1 MLSDENLEKFFSKI
15 DAAEF
20 GISAGSKLALKNP
33 KLAGSARDGS
43 GDKPLK
49 LQGGAEFRGGHPYF
63 SGAQQAEI
71 LKFNAEPPFD
81 AEQVRPDTEQAHL
94 KFNVRPSQSEPG
106 VRQAL
111 AFDAHPS
118 QAQFD
123 GEQAQA
129 KIQNFMRDLLQN
141 YVLCVSGAEFAF
153 AEIEA
158 YFTGADRNTYKRAS
172 RAGEIFFHNF
182 GFDIS
187 FRSVPQ
193 SGGGILVRSLRVLSG
208 AELLAGGL
216 PGFAGRLSG
225 SEGDLSGSVGSGL
238 LGSAVATLVKNGDFI
253 AGPRKCMG
261 KILNLQTRNL
271 NFSLKYAPQIAHA
284 AGFSNRIRRGEIV
297 NEANLDAN
305 TPNGAAGVAAAARLA
320 NEPRRL
326 TSEEFEAYLSAGCAA
341 TKTYKKSLQRYEG

>member
-1 MLSDENLEKFFSKI
+1 MLGDENLEKFFSKI

-20 GISAGSKLALKNP
+20 GISAGSKLASKNS

-49 LQGGAEFRGGHPYF
+49 SQGGAEFCGGQPYS

-81 AEQVRPDTEQAHL
+81 AEQVRLDTEQAHL
-94 KFNVRPSQSEPG
+94 KFNVRPSRAGLGAHPP
-106 VRQAL
+106 QAP
-111 AFDAHPS
+111 FDA
-118 QAQFD
+118 
-123 GEQAQA
+123 ERAQA

-158 YFTGADRNTYKRAS
+158 YFTGVDRNTYKRTS

-193 SGGGILVRSLRVLSG
+193 SGGGILVRSLRILSG
-208 AELLAGGL
+208 AELLVGGLPDSTGYLSSSAGGL
-216 PGFAGRLSG
+216 HGLAESG
-225 SEGDLSGSVGSGL
+225 P
-238 LGSAVATLVKNGDFI
+238 LGSAAPLIQNGDFI

-261 KILNLQTRNL
+261 KILNLQTQNL
-271 NFSLKYAPQIAHA
+271 SFSLKRAPKIARA
-284 AGFSNRIRRGEIV
+284 AGFSNRIRRGEIA

-305 TPNGAAGVAAAARLA
+305 TPSGAAGAAGAAKLA

>member
-1 MLSDENLEKFFSKI
+1 MLGDENLEKFFSKI

-20 GISAGSKLALKNP
+20 GISANPKLALKNS
-33 KLAGSARDGS
+33 KLAESARDGS

-49 LQGGAEFRGGHPYF
+49 SQDGAEFCGEQAYF

-71 LKFNAEPPFD
+71 LKFNAEPLFD
-81 AEQVRPDTEQAHL
+81 AEQTHL
-94 KFNVRPSQSEPG
+94 EFNV
-106 VRQAL
+106 
-111 AFDAHPS
+111 HPS
-118 QAQFD
+118 QAGLSAHPPQAQFD
-123 GEQAQA
+123 AERAQA
-129 KIQNFMRDLLQN
+129 KIENFMRDLLQN

-158 YFTGADRNTYKRAS
+158 YFTGADRNTYKRTS

-216 PGFAGRLSG
+216 PDSTGCLPGLA
-225 SEGDLSGSVGSGL
+225 GDLHSLADSDL
-238 LGSAVATLVKNGDFI
+238 LGSAAPLIQNGDFI

-271 NFSLKYAPQIAHA
+271 SFSLRRAPQIAHA

-297 NEANLDAN
+297 NEANFGTSASCA
-305 TPNGAAGVAAAARLA
+305 TGTAAAARLA

-326 TSEEFEAYLSAGCAA
+326 TSEEFEAYLSAGCTAA
-341 TKTYKKSLQRYEG
+341 KKYKKSLQRYED

>member
-1 MLSDENLEKFFSKI
+1 MLGDENLEKFFSKI

-20 GISAGSKLALKNP
+20 GISAGSKLASKNH
-33 KLAGSARDGS
+33 KLAGSARDESDGEL
-43 GDKPLK
+43 LK
-49 LQGGAEFRGGHPYF
+49 SKNGAEFCGKQAYS

-71 LKFNAEPPFD
+71 LKFNAEPLFN
-81 AEQVRPDTEQAHL
+81 AEQAHL
-94 KFNVRPSQSEPG
+94 KFNVRPSQAGLGAHPP
-106 VRQAL
+106 QTQ
-111 AFDAHPS
+111 FDAER
-118 QAQFD
+118 AQT
-123 GEQAQA
+123 
-129 KIQNFMRDLLQN
+129 KIENFMRDLLQN

-158 YFTGADRNTYKRAS
+158 YFTGADRNTYKRTS

-216 PGFAGRLSG
+216 PGLTGYLPGSAGGLHGLAESG
-225 SEGDLSGSVGSGL
+225 Q
-238 LGSAVATLVKNGDFI
+238 LGSAAPLIQNGDFI

-261 KILNLQTRNL
+261 KILNLQTQNL
-271 NFSLKYAPQIAHA
+271 SFSLKYAPKIARA
-284 AGFSNRIRRGEIV
+284 ASFSNRIRRGEIV

-305 TPNGAAGVAAAARLA
+305 MPSGAAGAAKLA

-326 TSEEFEAYLSAGCAA
+326 TSEEFEVYLSAGYAA
-341 TKTYKKSLQRYEG
+341 AKTYKKSLQRYES

>member
-1 MLSDENLEKFFSKI
+1 MLGDENLEKFFSKI

-20 GISAGSKLALKNP
+20 GISAGSKLALKNS

-49 LQGGAEFRGGHPYF
+49 SQGGAEFRDGQPYF

-71 LKFNAEPPFD
+71 LKFNTEPPFD
-81 AEQVRPDTEQAHL
+81 AEQVRLDTEQAHL
-94 KFNVRPSQSEPG
+94 KFNVRPSQAGLG
-106 VRQAL
+106 V
-111 AFDAHPS
+111 HPP

-123 GEQAQA
+123 AERAQA
-129 KIQNFMRDLLQN
+129 KIENFMCDLLQN

-158 YFTGADRNTYKRAS
+158 YFTGADRNTYKRTS

-187 FRSVPQ
+187 FRSIPQ

-216 PGFAGRLSG
+216 PDSTGCLPGSAESG
-225 SEGDLSGSVGSGL
+225 P
-238 LGSAVATLVKNGDFI
+238 LGSAIATLIQNGDFI

-271 NFSLKYAPQIAHA
+271 NFSLRRAPQIAHA

-305 TPNGAAGVAAAARLA
+305 MPSGAAKLA

-341 TKTYKKSLQRYEG
+341 AKTYKKSLQRYED

>member
-1 MLSDENLEKFFSKI
+1 MLGDENLEKFFSKI

-20 GISAGSKLALKNP
+20 GISVGSKLALKNS

-43 GDKPLK
+43 GDRPLK
-49 LQGGAEFRGGHPYF
+49 SQGGAEFRGGQPYS

-81 AEQVRPDTEQAHL
+81 AEKVRLDTEQAHL
-94 KFNVRPSQSEPG
+94 KFNVRPSQAGLS
-106 VRQAL
+106 
-111 AFDAHPS
+111 AHPP

-123 GEQAQA
+123 AERAQA

-158 YFTGADRNTYKRAS
+158 YFTGADRNTYKRTS

-193 SGGGILVRSLRVLSG
+193 SGGGILVRSLRVISG
-208 AELLAGGL
+208 AELLAGSL
-216 PGFAGRLSG
+216 PSSAS
-225 SEGDLSGSVGSGL
+225 DLHDLAESDSLGYAAL
-238 LGSAVATLVKNGDFI
+238 LIQNGDFI

-261 KILNLQTRNL
+261 KILNLQTQNL
-271 NFSLKYAPQIAHA
+271 NFSLKRVPQIARA
-284 AGFSNRIRRGEIV
+284 ASFSNRIRRGEIV

-305 TPNGAAGVAAAARLA
+305 TPSGVAGAADAARLA

-326 TSEEFEAYLSAGCAA
+326 TSEEFEAYLSVGCAVA
-341 TKTYKKSLQRYEG
+341 KTYKKSLQRYEG

>member
-1 MLSDENLEKFFSKI
+1 MLGDENLEKFFSKI

-20 GISAGSKLALKNP
+20 GISAGSKLALKNS

-49 LQGGAEFRGGHPYF
+49 SQGGAEFRDGQPYF

-81 AEQVRPDTEQAHL
+81 AEQAHL
-94 KFNVRPSQSEPG
+94 KFNVRPSQAGLS
-106 VRQAL
+106 
-111 AFDAHPS
+111 AHPS
-118 QAQFD
+118 QARFD
-123 GEQAQA
+123 AERAQA
-129 KIQNFMRDLLQN
+129 KIENFMRDLLQN
-141 YVLCVSGAEFAF
+141 HVLCVSGAEFAF

-158 YFTGADRNTYKRAS
+158 YFTGADRNTYKRTS

-187 FRSVPQ
+187 FRSIPQ

-216 PGFAGRLSG
+216 PDSTGYLP
-225 SEGDLSGSVGSGL
+225 
-238 LGSAVATLVKNGDFI
+238 GSAGGLHGLTESDSLGPAAPLIQNGDFI

-261 KILNLQTRNL
+261 KILNLQTQNL
-271 NFSLKYAPQIAHA
+271 SFSLKYAPQIAHA

-305 TPNGAAGVAAAARLA
+305 TPNGAAGAAKLA

-326 TSEEFEAYLSAGCAA
+326 TSEEFEEYLSAGCAVA
-341 TKTYKKSLQRYEG
+341 KTYKKSLQRYEG

>member
-1 MLSDENLEKFFSKI
+1 MLGDENLEKFFSKI

-20 GISAGSKLALKNP
+20 GISVGSKLASKNP
-33 KLAGSARDGS
+33 KLAGSARGGS

-49 LQGGAEFRGGHPYF
+49 SQGGAEFGGEQPYF
-63 SGAQQAEI
+63 SDAQQAEI
-71 LKFNAEPPFD
+71 LKFNAEPQFD
-81 AEQVRPDTEQAHL
+81 AER
-94 KFNVRPSQSEPG
+94 
-106 VRQAL
+106 
-111 AFDAHPS
+111 
-118 QAQFD
+118 AQT
-123 GEQAQA
+123 
-129 KIQNFMRDLLQN
+129 KIENFMRDLLQN

-158 YFTGADRNTYKRAS
+158 YFTGADRNTYKRTS

-208 AELLAGGL
+208 AELLAGCL
-216 PGFAGRLSG
+216 PGSAESG
-225 SEGDLSGSVGSGL
+225 Q
-238 LGSAVATLVKNGDFI
+238 LGSAVAPLIQNGDFI

-271 NFSLKYAPQIAHA
+271 NFSLRRAPQIAHA

-305 TPNGAAGVAAAARLA
+305 MPSGAAGAARLA

-341 TKTYKKSLQRYEG
+341 AKTYKKSLQRYES

>member
-1 MLSDENLEKFFSKI
+1 MLGDENLEKFFSKI

-20 GISAGSKLALKNP
+20 GISAGSKLASKNH
-33 KLAGSARDGS
+33 KLAGSARDRNK
-43 GDKPLK
+43 DKPLK
-49 LQGGAEFRGGHPYF
+49 SQDDVEFCGEQPYF
-63 SGAQQAEI
+63 SDAQQAEI
-71 LKFNAEPPFD
+71 LKFNAEPPFG
-81 AEQVRPDTEQAHL
+81 AER
-94 KFNVRPSQSEPG
+94 
-106 VRQAL
+106 
-111 AFDAHPS
+111 
-118 QAQFD
+118 
-123 GEQAQA
+123 AQA
-129 KIQNFMRDLLQN
+129 KIENFMRDLLQN

-158 YFTGADRNTYKRAS
+158 YFTGADRNTYKRIS

-193 SGGGILVRSLRVLSG
+193 SGGGILVRSLRILSG

-216 PGFAGRLSG
+216 PDSTGCLPGLA
-225 SEGDLSGSVGSGL
+225 GDLHSLTDSGP
-238 LGSAVATLVKNGDFI
+238 LGSAALLIQNGDFI

-261 KILNLQTRNL
+261 KILNLQTQNL
-271 NFSLKYAPQIAHA
+271 SFSLKYAPQIAHA

-305 TPNGAAGVAAAARLA
+305 TPSGATKLA

-341 TKTYKKSLQRYEG
+341 AKTYKKSLQRYES

>member
-1 MLSDENLEKFFSKI
+1 MLGDENLEKFFSKI

-20 GISAGSKLALKNP
+20 GISAGSKLASKNP
-33 KLAGSARDGS
+33 KLAESARDGS

-49 LQGGAEFRGGHPYF
+49 SQDGAEFRGGHSY
-63 SGAQQAEI
+63 SNGAQQDEI
-71 LKFNAEPPFD
+71 LKFNAELPFD
-81 AEQVRPDTEQAHL
+81 AEKERLDTEQAHL
-94 KFNVRPSQSEPG
+94 KFNVRPSQAGLG
-106 VRQAL
+106 VHPPQTP
-111 AFDAHPS
+111 FDA
-118 QAQFD
+118 
-123 GEQAQA
+123 ERAQA
-129 KIQNFMRDLLQN
+129 KIENFMCDLLQN

-158 YFTGADRNTYKRAS
+158 YFTGADRNTYKRTS

-208 AELLAGGL
+208 AELLAGCL
-216 PGFAGRLSG
+216 PGSAGNLH
-225 SEGDLSGSVGSGL
+225 GL
-238 LGSAVATLVKNGDFI
+238 AESDSLGSAVATLVQNGDFI

-261 KILNLQTRNL
+261 KILNLQTQNL
-271 NFSLKYAPQIAHA
+271 NFSLKRMPQIARA
-284 AGFSNRIRRGEIV
+284 AGFSNRIRRGEIA

-305 TPNGAAGVAAAARLA
+305 MPSGAAGATKLA

-341 TKTYKKSLQRYEG
+341 AKTYKKSLQRYGG

>member
-1 MLSDENLEKFFSKI
+1 MLGDENLEKFFSKI

-20 GISAGSKLALKNP
+20 GISAGSKLASKNH
-33 KLAGSARDGS
+33 KLAGSARNGSDGEL
-43 GDKPLK
+43 LK
-49 LQGGAEFRGGHPYF
+49 SKNGTEFCGEQAYF

-71 LKFNAEPPFD
+71 LKFNAE
-81 AEQVRPDTEQAHL
+81 QAHL
-94 KFNVRPSQSEPG
+94 KFNVRPSQAG
-106 VRQAL
+106 L
-111 AFDAHPS
+111 GAHPP

-123 GEQAQA
+123 AERAQT
-129 KIQNFMRDLLQN
+129 KIENFMRDLLQN

-158 YFTGADRNTYKRAS
+158 YFTGADRNTYKRTS

-193 SGGGILVRSLRVLSG
+193 SGGGILVRSLRVISG
-208 AELLAGGL
+208 AELLAGDLPDSTGCL
-216 PGFAGRLSG
+216 PGSAGGLHSSTG
-225 SEGDLSGSVGSGL
+225 SDL
-238 LGSAVATLVKNGDFI
+238 LGSAATLIQNGDFI

-271 NFSLKYAPQIAHA
+271 SFSLKYAPQIAHA

-305 TPNGAAGVAAAARLA
+305 TPNGATKLA

-326 TSEEFEAYLSAGCAA
+326 TSEEFEAYLSVGCAA
-341 TKTYKKSLQRYEG
+341 AKTYKKSLKRYEG

>member
-1 MLSDENLEKFFSKI
+1 MLGDENLEKFFSKI

-20 GISAGSKLALKNP
+20 GISAGSKLASKNP
-33 KLAGSARDGS
+33 KLAESAKGGSS
-43 GDKPLK
+43 DKPLK
-49 LQGGAEFRGGHPYF
+49 SQDGAEFRGGHSY
-63 SGAQQAEI
+63 SNGAQQDEI
-71 LKFNAEPPFD
+71 LKFNTELPFNAE
-81 AEQVRPDTEQAHL
+81 R
-94 KFNVRPSQSEPG
+94 
-106 VRQAL
+106 
-111 AFDAHPS
+111 
-118 QAQFD
+118 
-123 GEQAQA
+123 AQA
-129 KIQNFMRDLLQN
+129 KIENFMRDLLQN

-158 YFTGADRNTYKRAS
+158 YFTGADRNTYKRTS

-216 PGFAGRLSG
+216 PDSTGCLPGSAGNLHGSAGNLHGSAESG
-225 SEGDLSGSVGSGL
+225 QLGSVI
-238 LGSAVATLVKNGDFI
+238 ATLIQNGNFI
-253 AGPRKCMG
+253 AGPRKCMS

-271 NFSLKYAPQIAHA
+271 SFSLRHAPQIAHA

-305 TPNGAAGVAAAARLA
+305 TPSGAAKLA

-341 TKTYKKSLQRYEG
+341 AKTYKKSLQRYEG

>member
-1 MLSDENLEKFFSKI
+1 MLGDENLEKFFSKI

-20 GISAGSKLALKNP
+20 GISVGSKLASKNP
-33 KLAGSARDGS
+33 KLAESVRDGNK
-43 GDKPLK
+43 DKPLK
-49 LQGGAEFRGGHPYF
+49 SQGGAEFCGGQSY
-63 SGAQQAEI
+63 SNGVQQAEI
-71 LKFNAEPPFD
+71 LKFNAKPPFD
-81 AEQVRPDTEQAHL
+81 AEKARLDTEQAHL

-111 AFDAHPS
+111 AFGDKPP

-123 GEQAQA
+123 AERAQA
-129 KIQNFMRDLLQN
+129 KIENFMRDLLQN

-158 YFTGADRNTYKRAS
+158 YFTGADRNTYKRTS

-208 AELLAGGL
+208 AEFLAGCL
-216 PGFAGRLSG
+216 PGLAGCLPG
-225 SEGDLSGSVGSGL
+225 LAGDLHGSAESGQLGSG
-238 LGSAVATLVKNGDFI
+238 VATLIQNGDFI

-271 NFSLKYAPQIAHA
+271 NFSLKYAPKIAHA
-284 AGFSNRIRRGEIV
+284 AGFSNRIRRGEII
-297 NEANLDAN
+297 NEANPDAN
-305 TPNGAAGVAAAARLA
+305 TPSGAAGAAKLA

-326 TSEEFEAYLSAGCAA
+326 TSEEFEVYLSTGCAA
-341 TKTYKKSLQRYEG
+341 AKTYKKSLQRYEG

>member
-1 MLSDENLEKFFSKI
+1 MLGDENLEKFFSKI

-20 GISAGSKLALKNP
+20 GISAGPEPALKNS
-33 KLAGSARDGS
+33 KLAGSARDGNK
-43 GDKPLK
+43 DKLLK
-49 LQGGAEFRGGHPYF
+49 SQGGAEFRGGQAHS
-63 SGAQQAEI
+63 SGAQQTEI
-71 LKFNAEPPFD
+71 LKFNAELPFD
-81 AEQVRPDTEQAHL
+81 AEKERLDTEQAHL

-111 AFDAHPS
+111 AFDAHPP
-118 QAQFD
+118 QTPFD
-123 GEQAQA
+123 AERAQA
-129 KIQNFMRDLLQN
+129 KIENFMRDLLQN
-141 YVLCVSGAEFAF
+141 HVLCVSGAEFAF

-158 YFTGADRNTYKRAS
+158 YFTGADRNTYKRTS

-193 SGGGILVRSLRVLSG
+193 SGGGILVRSLRILNG
-208 AELLAGGL
+208 TELLAGGL
-216 PGFAGRLSG
+216 PDSTGCLPG
-225 SEGDLSGSVGSGL
+225 SAGDLHGLAESGL
-238 LGSAVATLVKNGDFI
+238 LGSVIATLIQNGDFI

-261 KILNLQTRNL
+261 KILNLQTQNL
-271 NFSLKYAPQIAHA
+271 NFSLKRVPQITHA
-284 AGFSNRIRRGEIV
+284 ASFSNRIRRGEIV

-305 TPNGAAGVAAAARLA
+305 TSSGAAGAARLA

-341 TKTYKKSLQRYEG
+341 AKTYKKSLKRYES

>member
-1 MLSDENLEKFFSKI
+1 MLGDENLEKFFSKI

-20 GISAGSKLALKNP
+20 GISAGSKLVSKNP
-33 KLAGSARDGS
+33 KLEGSARDGS
-43 GDKPLK
+43 DGELLK
-49 LQGGAEFRGGHPYF
+49 SKNGAEFCGEQSYF
-63 SGAQQAEI
+63 SDAQQAEI
-71 LKFNAEPPFD
+71 LKFNAEPLFN
-81 AEQVRPDTEQAHL
+81 AEKVRLDTEQAHL
-94 KFNVRPSQSEPG
+94 KFNVRPSQAGLSAHPP
-106 VRQAL
+106 QTP
-111 AFDAHPS
+111 FDA
-118 QAQFD
+118 
-123 GEQAQA
+123 ERAQA
-129 KIQNFMRDLLQN
+129 KIENFMRDLLQN

-158 YFTGADRNTYKRAS
+158 YFTGADRNTYKRTS

-216 PGFAGRLSG
+216 PDSTGCLPGLAG
-225 SEGDLSGSVGSGL
+225 GL
-238 LGSAVATLVKNGDFI
+238 HSLADSDSLGYAAPLIQNGDFI

-271 NFSLKYAPQIAHA
+271 SFSLKHAPKIAYA

-297 NEANLDAN
+297 NEVNFGTSASCA
-305 TPNGAAGVAAAARLA
+305 TGTAAAARLA

-326 TSEEFEAYLSAGCAA
+326 TSEEFEAYLSTGCTAA
-341 TKTYKKSLQRYEG
+341 KTYKKSLQRYEG

>member
-1 MLSDENLEKFFSKI
+1 MLGDENLEKFFSKI
-15 DAAEF
+15 DATEF
-20 GISAGSKLALKNP
+20 GISAGSKLALKNS
-33 KLAGSARDGS
+33 KLAGSTRGRS

-49 LQGGAEFRGGHPYF
+49 SQGGAEFCDGQPYS

-71 LKFNAEPPFD
+71 LKFNAEPPFG
-81 AEQVRPDTEQAHL
+81 AER
-94 KFNVRPSQSEPG
+94 
-106 VRQAL
+106 
-111 AFDAHPS
+111 
-118 QAQFD
+118 
-123 GEQAQA
+123 AQA
-129 KIQNFMRDLLQN
+129 KIENFMRDLLQN

-158 YFTGADRNTYKRAS
+158 YFTGADRNTYKRTS

-193 SGGGILVRSLRVLSG
+193 SGGGILVRSLRILGG
-208 AELLAGGL
+208 AELLTGGL
-216 PGFAGRLSG
+216 PGFAGRLSD
-225 SEGDLSGSVGSGL
+225 SEGDLSGSAGSDP

-271 NFSLKYAPQIAHA
+271 SFSLRRAPQIAHA

-305 TPNGAAGVAAAARLA
+305 TPSGAAKLA

-326 TSEEFEAYLSAGCAA
+326 TSEEFEVYLSAGCAA
-341 TKTYKKSLQRYEG
+341 AKTYKKSLQRYEG

>member
-1 MLSDENLEKFFSKI
+1 MLGDENLEKFFSQI

-20 GISAGSKLALKNP
+20 GISAGSKLASKNP
-33 KLAGSARDGS
+33 KLAGSARDRNK
-43 GDKPLK
+43 DKPLK
-49 LQGGAEFRGGHPYF
+49 SQGGAEFCGGQSY
-63 SGAQQAEI
+63 SNGAQQDEI
-71 LKFNAEPPFD
+71 LKFKPKPPFD
-81 AEQVRPDTEQAHL
+81 AER
-94 KFNVRPSQSEPG
+94 
-106 VRQAL
+106 
-111 AFDAHPS
+111 
-118 QAQFD
+118 
-123 GEQAQA
+123 AQA
-129 KIQNFMRDLLQN
+129 KIENFMRDLLQN

-158 YFTGADRNTYKRAS
+158 YFTGGDRNTYKRAS

-187 FRSVPQ
+187 FRSIPQ

-216 PGFAGRLSG
+216 PGSTGCLP
-225 SEGDLSGSVGSGL
+225 GSVGGLHSSTGSDL
-238 LGSAVATLVKNGDFI
+238 LGSAAPLIQNGDFI

-271 NFSLKYAPQIAHA
+271 SFSLKRVPQIAHA

-305 TPNGAAGVAAAARLA
+305 MPSGAAGAAKLA

-326 TSEEFEAYLSAGCAA
+326 TSEEFEVYLSAGCATA
-341 TKTYKKSLQRYEG
+341 KTYKKSLQRYGG

>member
-1 MLSDENLEKFFSKI
+1 MLGDENLEKFFSKI

-20 GISAGSKLALKNP
+20 GISAGSKLASKNH

-49 LQGGAEFRGGHPYF
+49 SQDGAEFRGGQSY
-63 SGAQQAEI
+63 SNGAQQDEI
-71 LKFNAEPPFD
+71 LKFNAKPPFD
-81 AEQVRPDTEQAHL
+81 AER
-94 KFNVRPSQSEPG
+94 
-106 VRQAL
+106 
-111 AFDAHPS
+111 
-118 QAQFD
+118 
-123 GEQAQA
+123 AQA
-129 KIQNFMRDLLQN
+129 KIENFMRDLLQN

-158 YFTGADRNTYKRAS
+158 YFTGADRNTYKRMS

-193 SGGGILVRSLRVLSG
+193 SGGGILVRSLRILSG
-208 AELLAGGL
+208 AELLAGSL
-216 PGFAGRLSG
+216 LG
-225 SEGDLSGSVGSGL
+225 STGDLSGSAGSGP
-238 LGSAVATLVKNGDFI
+238 LGSAVATLVKKGDFI

-271 NFSLKYAPQIAHA
+271 SFSLRRAPQIAHA

-305 TPNGAAGVAAAARLA
+305 TPSGAAKLA

-326 TSEEFEAYLSAGCAA
+326 TSEEFEVYLSAGCAA
-341 TKTYKKSLQRYEG
+341 AKTYKKSLQRYEG

>member
-1 MLSDENLEKFFSKI
+1 MLGDENLEKFFSKI

-20 GISAGSKLALKNP
+20 GISADPKLASKNP
-33 KLAGSARDGS
+33 KLAGSARDGNK
-43 GDKPLK
+43 DKPLK
-49 LQGGAEFRGGHPYF
+49 SQGDAEFCGVQPY
-63 SGAQQAEI
+63 SNGAQQDEI
-71 LKFNAEPPFD
+71 LKFNAKPPFD
-81 AEQVRPDTEQAHL
+81 AEQVRLDTEQAHL

-111 AFDAHPS
+111 AFGAYPP
-118 QAQFD
+118 QAPF
-123 GEQAQA
+123 GAERAQA
-129 KIQNFMRDLLQN
+129 KIENFMRDLLQN

-158 YFTGADRNTYKRAS
+158 YFTGADRNTYKRTS

-193 SGGGILVRSLRVLSG
+193 SGGGILVRSLRILSG
-208 AELLAGGL
+208 TELLAGGL
-216 PGFAGRLSG
+216 PDSTGCLPG
-225 SEGDLSGSVGSGL
+225 SAGDLHGLAESGL
-238 LGSAVATLVKNGDFI
+238 LGSAVATLIQNGDFI

-261 KILNLQTRNL
+261 KILNLQTQNL
-271 NFSLKYAPQIAHA
+271 SFSLRRAPQIARA

-305 TPNGAAGVAAAARLA
+305 TPNGAADAAKLA

-341 TKTYKKSLQRYEG
+341 AKTYKKSLKRYGG

>member
-1 MLSDENLEKFFSKI
+1 MLGDENLEKFFSKI

-20 GISAGSKLALKNP
+20 GISTDSKLASKNS
-33 KLAGSARDGS
+33 KLAGSARGGS

-49 LQGGAEFRGGHPYF
+49 SQDGAEFCDGQSY
-63 SGAQQAEI
+63 SNGAQQAEI

-81 AEQVRPDTEQAHL
+81 AEQVRLDTEQAHL

-111 AFDAHPS
+111 AFGDEPP

-123 GEQAQA
+123 AERAQT
-129 KIQNFMRDLLQN
+129 KIENFMRDLLQN

-158 YFTGADRNTYKRAS
+158 YFTGADRNTYKRTS

-225 SEGDLSGSVGSGL
+225 SAGGLHGLADSGQ
-238 LGSAVATLVKNGDFI
+238 LGSAIATLIQNGDFI

-271 NFSLKYAPQIAHA
+271 SFSLRRAPKIARA
-284 AGFSNRIRRGEIV
+284 ASFSNRIRRGEIANEV
-297 NEANLDAN
+297 NFGTSASCA
-305 TPNGAAGVAAAARLA
+305 TGTAAAARLA

-326 TSEEFEAYLSAGCAA
+326 TSEEFEVYLSVGCAA
-341 TKTYKKSLQRYEG
+341 AKTYKKSLQRYEG

>member
-1 MLSDENLEKFFSKI
+1 MLGDENLEKFFSKI
-15 DAAEF
+15 YAAEF
-20 GISAGSKLALKNP
+20 EISAGSKLASKNH
-33 KLAGSARDGS
+33 KLAGSARDESDGEL
-43 GDKPLK
+43 LK
-49 LQGGAEFRGGHPYF
+49 SKNGAEFCGKQAYS

-71 LKFNAEPPFD
+71 LKFNAEPLFN
-81 AEQVRPDTEQAHL
+81 AEQAHL
-94 KFNVRPSQSEPG
+94 KFNVRPSQAG
-106 VRQAL
+106 L
-111 AFDAHPS
+111 GAHPP

-123 GEQAQA
+123 AERAQT
-129 KIQNFMRDLLQN
+129 KIENFMRDLLQN

-158 YFTGADRNTYKRAS
+158 YFTGADRNTYKRTS

-193 SGGGILVRSLRVLSG
+193 SGGGILVRSLRILSG

-216 PGFAGRLSG
+216 PGTASRLPG
-225 SEGDLSGSVGSGL
+225 SEDDLSGSADGP
-238 LGSAVATLVKNGDFI
+238 LGSVVATLVKNGDFI

-271 NFSLKYAPQIAHA
+271 SFSLRRAPQIAYA

-297 NEANLDAN
+297 NEANFDTSASCA
-305 TPNGAAGVAAAARLA
+305 TGTTAAARLA

-326 TSEEFEAYLSAGCAA
+326 TSEEFEAYLSTGCAA
-341 TKTYKKSLQRYEG
+341 AKTYKKSLQRYGG

>member
-1 MLSDENLEKFFSKI
+1 MLGDENLEKFFSKI

-20 GISAGSKLALKNP
+20 GISVGSKLASKNP
-33 KLAGSARDGS
+33 KLTESTRDGNK
-43 GDKPLK
+43 DKPLK
-49 LQGGAEFRGGHPYF
+49 SQGGAEFCGGQSFF
-63 SGAQQAEI
+63 SGAQQDEI
-71 LKFNAEPPFD
+71 LKFNAEPPFE
-81 AEQVRPDTEQAHL
+81 AGQVHLDTEQAHL
-94 KFNVRPSQSEPG
+94 KFNVRPSQPEPG

-111 AFDAHPS
+111 VFGAHPPQAPFDA
-118 QAQFD
+118 
-123 GEQAQA
+123 ERAQA
-129 KIQNFMRDLLQN
+129 KIENFMRDLLQN
-141 YVLCVSGAEFAF
+141 YVFCVSGAEFAF

-158 YFTGADRNTYKRAS
+158 YFTGADRNTYKRTS

-193 SGGGILVRSLRVLSG
+193 SGGGILVRSLRILSG

-216 PGFAGRLSG
+216 PGSTACLPGSAGGLHG
-225 SEGDLSGSVGSGL
+225 LADSGL
-238 LGSAVATLVKNGDFI
+238 LDSAAPLIQNGDFI

-271 NFSLKYAPQIAHA
+271 SFSLKHAPKIAHA
-284 AGFSNRIRRGEIV
+284 ASFSNRIRRGEIV

-305 TPNGAAGVAAAARLA
+305 MPSGAAKLA

-341 TKTYKKSLQRYEG
+341 AKIYKKSLKRYEG

>member
-1 MLSDENLEKFFSKI
+1 MLGDENLEKFFSKI
-15 DAAEF
+15 DTAEF
-20 GISAGSKLALKNP
+20 GISAGSKLASKNH

-49 LQGGAEFRGGHPYF
+49 SQDGAEFCDGQPYS

-81 AEQVRPDTEQAHL
+81 VEKAFLDTEQAHL
-94 KFNVRPSQSEPG
+94 EFNVRPSQSEPG

-111 AFDAHPS
+111 AFGDEPP

-123 GEQAQA
+123 AERAQT

-158 YFTGADRNTYKRAS
+158 YFTGADRNTYKRTS

-216 PGFAGRLSG
+216 PDSTGCLPGSAGGLHGLADSG
-225 SEGDLSGSVGSGL
+225 Q
-238 LGSAVATLVKNGDFI
+238 LGSAIATLIQNGDFI

-271 NFSLKYAPQIAHA
+271 SFSLKYAPQIAHA
-284 AGFSNRIRRGEIV
+284 AGFSNRIRQGEII

-305 TPNGAAGVAAAARLA
+305 TPSGAAGAAKLA

-326 TSEEFEAYLSAGCAA
+326 TSEEFEVYLSTGCAA
-341 TKTYKKSLQRYEG
+341 AKTYKKSLQRYES

>member
-1 MLSDENLEKFFSKI
+1 MLGDENLEKFFSKI

-20 GISAGSKLALKNP
+20 GISADSKLASKNP
-33 KLAGSARDGS
+33 NLTGSARDGS

-49 LQGGAEFRGGHPYF
+49 SQGGAEFR
-63 SGAQQAEI
+63 SGQSYSNGSQQAEI
-71 LKFNAEPPFD
+71 LKFNTEPPFD
-81 AEQVRPDTEQAHL
+81 AEKVRLDTEQAHL
-94 KFNVRPSQSEPG
+94 KFNVRPSQAGLS
-106 VRQAL
+106 
-111 AFDAHPS
+111 AHPS
-118 QAQFD
+118 RAQFD
-123 GEQAQA
+123 GERAQT
-129 KIQNFMRDLLQN
+129 KIENFMRDLLQN

-158 YFTGADRNTYKRAS
+158 YFTGADRNTYKRTS

-216 PGFAGRLSG
+216 PDSTGCLPGSAGGLHG
-225 SEGDLSGSVGSGL
+225 LAESGL
-238 LGSAVATLVKNGDFI
+238 LGSAAALIQNGDFI

-261 KILNLQTRNL
+261 KILNLQTQNL
-271 NFSLKYAPQIAHA
+271 NFSLKRVPQIAHA

-297 NEANLDAN
+297 NETNLDAN
-305 TPNGAAGVAAAARLA
+305 TPSGAAGATKLA

-326 TSEEFEAYLSAGCAA
+326 TSEEFEAYLSVGCAA
-341 TKTYKKSLQRYEG
+341 AKTYKKSLQRYGG

>member
-1 MLSDENLEKFFSKI
+1 MLGDENLEKFFSKI

-20 GISAGSKLALKNP
+20 GISAGSKLASKNH
-33 KLAGSARDGS
+33 KLAGSARDRNK
-43 GDKPLK
+43 DKPLK
-49 LQGGAEFRGGHPYF
+49 SQDDVEFCGEQPYF
-63 SGAQQAEI
+63 SDAQQAEI
-71 LKFNAEPPFD
+71 LKFNAEPPFG
-81 AEQVRPDTEQAHL
+81 AER
-94 KFNVRPSQSEPG
+94 
-106 VRQAL
+106 
-111 AFDAHPS
+111 
-118 QAQFD
+118 
-123 GEQAQA
+123 AQA
-129 KIQNFMRDLLQN
+129 KIENFMRDLLQN

-158 YFTGADRNTYKRAS
+158 YFTGADRNTYKRIS

-193 SGGGILVRSLRVLSG
+193 SGGGILVRSLRILSG

-216 PGFAGRLSG
+216 PDSTGCLPGLA
-225 SEGDLSGSVGSGL
+225 GDLHSLADSGP
-238 LGSAVATLVKNGDFI
+238 LGSAALLIQNGDFI

-261 KILNLQTRNL
+261 KILNLQTQNL
-271 NFSLKYAPQIAHA
+271 SFSLKYAPQIAHA

-305 TPNGAAGVAAAARLA
+305 TPSGATKLA

-341 TKTYKKSLQRYEG
+341 AKTYKKSLQRYES

>member
-1 MLSDENLEKFFSKI
+1 MLGDENLEKFFSKI

-20 GISAGSKLALKNP
+20 GISADSKLASKNS

-49 LQGGAEFRGGHPYF
+49 SQGDVQFGGEQPYF
-63 SGAQQAEI
+63 GGAQQDEI
-71 LKFNAEPPFD
+71 LKFNAKPP
-81 AEQVRPDTEQAHL
+81 
-94 KFNVRPSQSEPG
+94 
-106 VRQAL
+106 
-111 AFDAHPS
+111 

-123 GEQAQA
+123 AERAQA
-129 KIQNFMRDLLQN
+129 KIENFMRDLLQN
-141 YVLCVSGAEFAF
+141 YVFCVSGAEFAF

-158 YFTGADRNTYKRAS
+158 YFTGADRNTYKRTS

-216 PGFAGRLSG
+216 PDSTGCLPGSAESG
-225 SEGDLSGSVGSGL
+225 Q
-238 LGSAVATLVKNGDFI
+238 LGSAVAPLIQNGDFI

-261 KILNLQTRNL
+261 KILNLQTQNL
-271 NFSLKYAPQIAHA
+271 SFSLKYVPKIARA

-305 TPNGAAGVAAAARLA
+305 MPSGVAGAAKLA

-326 TSEEFEAYLSAGCAA
+326 TSEEFEVYLSTGCAA
-341 TKTYKKSLQRYEG
+341 AKTYKKSLQRYED

>member
-1 MLSDENLEKFFSKI
+1 MLGDENLEKFFSKI

-20 GISAGSKLALKNP
+20 GISAGSKLASKNSKP
-33 KLAGSARDGS
+33 AESARGGS

-49 LQGGAEFRGGHPYF
+49 SQGGAEFCGVQPYF
-63 SGAQQAEI
+63 NGAQQAEI

-81 AEQVRPDTEQAHL
+81 AEKARLDTEQAHL
-94 KFNVRPSQSEPG
+94 KFNVRPSQLEPG

-111 AFDAHPS
+111 AFGAHPP

-123 GEQAQA
+123 AERAQA
-129 KIQNFMRDLLQN
+129 KIENFMRDLLQN

-158 YFTGADRNTYKRAS
+158 YFTGADRNTYKRTS

-187 FRSVPQ
+187 FRSIPQ

-208 AELLAGGL
+208 AELLAGS
-216 PGFAGRLSG
+216 LSG
-225 SEGDLSGSVGSGL
+225 STGCLP
-238 LGSAVATLVKNGDFI
+238 GSAGNLHGLTESDSLGPAAPLIQNGDFI

-261 KILNLQTRNL
+261 KILNLQTQNL
-271 NFSLKYAPQIAHA
+271 NFSLKRVPQIARA

-305 TPNGAAGVAAAARLA
+305 TPSGATKLV

-341 TKTYKKSLQRYEG
+341 AKTYKKSLQRYES

>member
-1 MLSDENLEKFFSKI
+1 MLGDENLEKFFSKI

-20 GISAGSKLALKNP
+20 GISADPKLALKNP

-43 GDKPLK
+43 GDKHLK
-49 LQGGAEFRGGHPYF
+49 LQDGAEFCDGQPYF

-81 AEQVRPDTEQAHL
+81 AEKVRLDTEQAHL
-94 KFNVRPSQSEPG
+94 KFNIRPSQSEPG

-111 AFDAHPS
+111 AFGDEPS
-118 QAQFD
+118 QAQFNV
-123 GEQAQA
+123 ERAQA
-129 KIQNFMRDLLQN
+129 KIENFMRDLLRN

-158 YFTGADRNTYKRAS
+158 YFTGADRNTYKRTS

-193 SGGGILVRSLRVLSG
+193 SGGGILVRSLRVLNG

-216 PGFAGRLSG
+216 PDSTGCLPGLA
-225 SEGDLSGSVGSGL
+225 GDLHSLADSDL
-238 LGSAVATLVKNGDFI
+238 LGSAAPLIQNGDFI

-261 KILNLQTRNL
+261 KILNLQTQNL
-271 NFSLKYAPQIAHA
+271 NFSLKRVPQIAHA
-284 AGFSNRIRRGEIV
+284 AGFSNRIRRGEIA

-305 TPNGAAGVAAAARLA
+305 TPSGAAGATKLA

-326 TSEEFEAYLSAGCAA
+326 TSEEFEAYLSVGCAA
-341 TKTYKKSLQRYEG
+341 AKTYKKSLKRYEG

>member
-1 MLSDENLEKFFSKI
+1 MLGDENLEKFFSKI

-20 GISAGSKLALKNP
+20 GISAGSKLASKNP
-33 KLAGSARDGS
+33 KLAESVRDGNK
-43 GDKPLK
+43 DKPLK
-49 LQGGAEFRGGHPYF
+49 SQGDVEFCGEQAYS
-63 SGAQQAEI
+63 SGAQQDEI
-71 LKFNAEPPFD
+71 LKFKPKPPFD
-81 AEQVRPDTEQAHL
+81 AEKARLDTEQAHL

-111 AFDAHPS
+111 AFDVHPP

-123 GEQAQA
+123 AERAQA

-158 YFTGADRNTYKRAS
+158 YFTCADRNTYKRTS

-216 PGFAGRLSG
+216 PDSTGCLPG
-225 SEGDLSGSVGSGL
+225 SADNLHSLADSDL
-238 LGSAVATLVKNGDFI
+238 LGSAAPLIQNGDFI

-261 KILNLQTRNL
+261 KILNLQTQNL
-271 NFSLKYAPQIAHA
+271 NFSLKRVPQIAHA

-305 TPNGAAGVAAAARLA
+305 TPNGATKLA

-326 TSEEFEAYLSAGCAA
+326 TSEEFEAYLSVGCAA
-341 TKTYKKSLQRYEG
+341 AKTYKKSLKRYEG

>member
-1 MLSDENLEKFFSKI
+1 MLGDENLEKFFSKI

-20 GISAGSKLALKNP
+20 GISTDSKLASKNS
-33 KLAGSARDGS
+33 KLAGNARGGS

-49 LQGGAEFRGGHPYF
+49 SQDGAEFCDGQSY
-63 SGAQQAEI
+63 SNGAQQAEI

-81 AEQVRPDTEQAHL
+81 AEQVRLDTEQAHL

-111 AFDAHPS
+111 VFGDEPP

-123 GEQAQA
+123 AERAQT
-129 KIQNFMRDLLQN
+129 KIENFMRDLLQN

-158 YFTGADRNTYKRAS
+158 YFTGADRNTYKRTS

-193 SGGGILVRSLRVLSG
+193 SGGGILVRSLRILGG

-216 PGFAGRLSG
+216 PGTASRLSD
-225 SEGDLSGSVGSGL
+225 SEGDLSGSAGSGPL
-238 LGSAVATLVKNGDFI
+238 SSAVATLVKNGDFI

-271 NFSLKYAPQIAHA
+271 SFSLKRVPKIARA
-284 AGFSNRIRRGEIV
+284 AGFSNRIRRSEIV

-305 TPNGAAGVAAAARLA
+305 MPSGAAGAAKLA

-341 TKTYKKSLQRYEG
+341 AKTYKKSLQRYED

>member
-1 MLSDENLEKFFSKI
+1 MLGDENLEKFFSKI

-20 GISAGSKLALKNP
+20 GISVGSKLASKNP
-33 KLAGSARDGS
+33 KLTESTRDGNK
-43 GDKPLK
+43 DKPLK
-49 LQGGAEFRGGHPYF
+49 SQGGVEFCGGQSYF
-63 SGAQQAEI
+63 SDAQQDEI
-71 LKFNAEPPFD
+71 LKFNAEPLFN
-81 AEQVRPDTEQAHL
+81 AEKVRLDTEQAHL
-94 KFNVRPSQSEPG
+94 KFNVRPSQAGLS
-106 VRQAL
+106 
-111 AFDAHPS
+111 AHPS

-123 GEQAQA
+123 AERAQA
-129 KIQNFMRDLLQN
+129 KIENFMRDLLQN

-158 YFTGADRNTYKRAS
+158 YFTGADRNTYKRVS

-193 SGGGILVRSLRVLSG
+193 SGGGILVRSLRILSG

-216 PGFAGRLSG
+216 PDSTGCLPGSAGGLHGLAES
-225 SEGDLSGSVGSGL
+225 DL
-238 LGSAVATLVKNGDFI
+238 LGSAAPLIQNGDFI

-271 NFSLKYAPQIAHA
+271 SFSLKYAPKIARA
-284 AGFSNRIRRGEIV
+284 ANFSNRIRRGEIV

-305 TPNGAAGVAAAARLA
+305 MPSGAACAAKLA

-326 TSEEFEAYLSAGCAA
+326 ISEEFEAYLSTGCAA
-341 TKTYKKSLQRYEG
+341 AKTYKKSLQRYEG

>member
-1 MLSDENLEKFFSKI
+1 MLGDENLEKFFSKI

-20 GISAGSKLALKNP
+20 GISADSKLASKNS
-33 KLAGSARDGS
+33 KLAGSARGGS

-49 LQGGAEFRGGHPYF
+49 SQGDVEFCGGQSYF
-63 SGAQQAEI
+63 SDAQQAEI
-71 LKFNAEPPFD
+71 LKFNAEPLFN
-81 AEQVRPDTEQAHL
+81 AEQARLDTEQAHL
-94 KFNVRPSQSEPG
+94 KFNVRPSQSEPS

-111 AFDAHPS
+111 VFGAEPL

-123 GEQAQA
+123 AERAQA
-129 KIQNFMRDLLQN
+129 KIENFMRDLLQN

-158 YFTGADRNTYKRAS
+158 YFTGADRNTYKRTS

-193 SGGGILVRSLRVLSG
+193 SGGGILVRSLRVLTG

-216 PGFAGRLSG
+216 LGSTGGLHGLAESG
-225 SEGDLSGSVGSGL
+225 P
-238 LGSAVATLVKNGDFI
+238 LGSAAPLIQNGDFI

-261 KILNLQTRNL
+261 KILNLQTQNL
-271 NFSLKYAPQIAHA
+271 NFSLKRMPQIARA

-305 TPNGAAGVAAAARLA
+305 MSSGAAGAAKLA

-326 TSEEFEAYLSAGCAA
+326 TSEEFEAYLSASCAA
-341 TKTYKKSLQRYEG
+341 AKIYKKSLQRYGG

>member
-1 MLSDENLEKFFSKI
+1 MLGDENLEKFFSKI

-20 GISAGSKLALKNP
+20 GISADPKLASKNP

-43 GDKPLK
+43 SNKPLK
-49 LQGGAEFRGGHPYF
+49 SQGGAEFCGVQPYF
-63 SGAQQAEI
+63 SGAQQDKI

-81 AEQVRPDTEQAHL
+81 AEKVRLDTEQAHL
-94 KFNVRPSQSEPG
+94 KFNVRPSQLEPG
-106 VRQAL
+106 VRQAFAFGAEL
-111 AFDAHPS
+111 PQAPFDA
-118 QAQFD
+118 
-123 GEQAQA
+123 ERAQA

-141 YVLCVSGAEFAF
+141 HILCVSGAEFAF

-158 YFTGADRNTYKRAS
+158 YFTGADRNTYKRTS

-193 SGGGILVRSLRVLSG
+193 SGGGILVRSLRILSG

-216 PGFAGRLSG
+216 PGFAGRLPG
-225 SEGDLSGSVGSGL
+225 SEGDLSGSTDSGP
-238 LGSAVATLVKNGDFI
+238 LGSAVATLIQNGDFI
-253 AGPRKCMG
+253 AGPRKCMS

-271 NFSLKYAPQIAHA
+271 KFSLRRAPQIAHA

-297 NEANLDAN
+297 NEANFGTSASCA
-305 TPNGAAGVAAAARLA
+305 TGTAAAARLA

-341 TKTYKKSLQRYEG
+341 AKTYKKSLQRYEG

>member
-1 MLSDENLEKFFSKI
+1 MLGDENLEKFFSKI

-20 GISAGSKLALKNP
+20 GISAGSKLASKNH

-43 GDKPLK
+43 DGELLK
-49 LQGGAEFRGGHPYF
+49 SKNGAEFCGEQSYF
-63 SGAQQAEI
+63 SDAQQAEI
-71 LKFNAEPPFD
+71 LKFNAEPLFN
-81 AEQVRPDTEQAHL
+81 AEKVRLDTEQAHL
-94 KFNVRPSQSEPG
+94 KFNVRPSQAGLSAHPP
-106 VRQAL
+106 QTP
-111 AFDAHPS
+111 FDA
-118 QAQFD
+118 
-123 GEQAQA
+123 ERAQA
-129 KIQNFMRDLLQN
+129 KIENFMRDLLQN

-158 YFTGADRNTYKRAS
+158 YFTGADRNTYKRTS

-193 SGGGILVRSLRVLSG
+193 SGGGILVRSLRILSG
-208 AELLAGGL
+208 AELLASGL

-225 SEGDLSGSVGSGL
+225 SEGDLSGSVGSGPIGYAAPL
-238 LGSAVATLVKNGDFI
+238 IQNGDFI

-261 KILNLQTRNL
+261 KILNLQTQNL
-271 NFSLKYAPQIAHA
+271 NFSLKRVPQIAHA
-284 AGFSNRIRRGEIV
+284 ASFSNRIRRGEII

-305 TPNGAAGVAAAARLA
+305 TLNGAAAATRLA

-326 TSEEFEAYLSAGCAA
+326 TSEEFEVYLSVGCAA
-341 TKTYKKSLQRYEG
+341 AKTYKKSLQRYEG